1 MYPDVTR
8 GDYGEEG
15 FEDLNLDPLVGRG
28 PGETVGHSGGQ
39 VVVEKGGP
47 CLVSTCV
54 RAGLVTNSILFC

>member
-15 FEDLNLDPLVGRG
+15 FEDLHLDPLVGRG
-28 PGETVGHSGGQ
+28 PGETVGHSRGQ

-47 CLVSTCV
+47 GLVST
-54 RAGLVTNSILFC
+54 T